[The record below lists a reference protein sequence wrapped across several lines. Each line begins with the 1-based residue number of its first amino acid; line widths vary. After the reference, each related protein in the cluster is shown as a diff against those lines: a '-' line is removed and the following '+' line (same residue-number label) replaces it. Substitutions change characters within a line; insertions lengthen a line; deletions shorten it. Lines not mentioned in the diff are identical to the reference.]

1 MKCPRPT
8 LLSLLFIL
16 LAGVARAQTPDSPPA
31 QQGQPQGTSPG
42 DRPGQRHTGTMP
54 GQGTIGII
62 SAISGDS
69 LTISRPDGPAILV
82 KITDKTDFRKD
93 RQPAK
98 LSDFKI
104 GDFVMVRGQENPD
117 HSITAQVLGSR
128 SGRAGP
134 AGPGGGAWFGE
145 QGKDFIAGEV
155 KSIEAPKLTVLRTD
169 SVTQTLEL
177 TEETALRKG
186 RESITMAD
194 IRPGDHVVLRGGL
207 QNNVFVTK
215 TLILLSPEQ
224 WERMQ
229 QFARGTGNSGGNAQ
243 SGSPGNGNPPNR

>member
-1 MKCPRPT
+1 MKCPRPI
-8 LLSLLFIL
+8 LLSLLFLL
-16 LAGVARAQTPDSPPA
+16 LAGVARTQTPDPPPA

-42 DRPGQRHTGTMP
+42 DWPDQRRTGTMP
-54 GQGTIGII
+54 GQGTLGTIA
-62 SAISGDS
+62 AISGDS
-69 LTISRPDGPAILV
+69 LTISRPYGPTILV

-104 GDFVMVRGQENPD
+104 GDFVMVRGRENPD

-128 SGRAGP
+128 SGSAGP
-134 AGPGGGAWFGE
+134 AGPRGGAWFGE

-155 KSIEAPKLTVLRTD
+155 KSIEAPKLTVLRMD

-186 RESITMAD
+186 REAITMAD
-194 IRPGDHVVLRGGL
+194 IQPGDHVVLRGGL
-207 QNNVFVTK
+207 QNNAFVTK

-224 WERMQ
+224 WERIQ
-229 QFARGTGNSGGNAQ
+229 QFAHGAGNSGGNAQ
-243 SGSPGNGNPPNR
+243 NGSPGNGNPPNR

>member
-1 MKCPRPT
+1 
-8 LLSLLFIL
+8 
-16 LAGVARAQTPDSPPA
+16 
-31 QQGQPQGTSPG
+31 
-42 DRPGQRHTGTMP
+42 MP
-54 GQGTIGII
+54 GQGSIGTI
-62 SAISGDS
+62 SAMSGDS
-69 LTISRPDGPAILV
+69 LTISRPDGSTILV
-82 KITDKTDFRKD
+82 KITGKTDFRKD

-104 GDFVMVRGQENPD
+104 GDFAMVRGQENPD

-128 SGRAGP
+128 SGSAGAAGP
-134 AGPGGGAWFGE
+134 AGGAWFGE

-155 KSIEAPKLTVLRTD
+155 KSIEAPQLTVLRTD
-169 SVTQTLEL
+169 SVTQVLEL
-177 TEETALRKG
+177 TEETTLRKG

-194 IRPGDHVVLRGGL
+194 IQPGDHVVLRGGM
-207 QNNVFVTK
+207 QNNVFVIK

-243 SGSPGNGNPPNR
+243 NGSPGNGNPPNR

>member
-1 MKCPRPT
+1 MGR
-8 LLSLLFIL
+8 LL
-16 LAGVARAQTPDSPPA
+16 R
-31 QQGQPQGTSPG
+31 
-42 DRPGQRHTGTMP
+42 
-54 GQGTIGII
+54 
-62 SAISGDS
+62 
-69 LTISRPDGPAILV
+69 
-82 KITDKTDFRKD
+82 
-93 RQPAK
+93 
-98 LSDFKI
+98 
-104 GDFVMVRGQENPD
+104 RGQENPD

-145 QGKDFIAGEV
+145 MGKDFIAGEV